1 MNYMILVSVVLP
13 IVVGFILLFLP
24 ESVFG
29 SRQHLLKVAGTF
41 FIVCALIAA
50 YVVSGAAGDRLF
62 LFFLVDEIPVYFA
75 IDNLGRFFAGI
86 EGHRSAEGHHR

>member
-1 MNYMILVSVVLP
+1 M
-13 IVVGFILLFLP
+13 
-24 ESVFG
+24 
-29 SRQHLLKVAGTF
+29 
-41 FIVCALIAA
+41 CALIAA

-86 EGHRSAEGHHR
+86 VIVIFLLAGFFSFVYM